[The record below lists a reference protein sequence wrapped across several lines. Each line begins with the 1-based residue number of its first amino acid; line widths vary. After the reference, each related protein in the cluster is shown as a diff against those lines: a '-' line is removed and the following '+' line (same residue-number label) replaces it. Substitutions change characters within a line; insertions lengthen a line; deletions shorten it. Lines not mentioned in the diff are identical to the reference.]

1 MERKVCFGILDNVFP
16 YGKEGLRAVPS
27 GCFECTERLKCLKTA
42 ISTREGIEMRS
53 ENLKR
58 IPATTILDRIKRWSQ
73 KKELSRLSY
82 EKRKN
87 DN

>member
-1 MERKVCFGILDNVFP
+1 MPENRLGT
-16 YGKEGLRAVPS
+16 KEGL
-27 GCFECTERLKCLKTA
+27 
-42 ISTREGIEMRS
+42 EMRS

-58 IPATTILDRIKRWSQ
+58 IPATGMLGRIKRWSQ